1 MNDMEF
7 QKFFEM
13 FRKSREHSERAAAE
27 VLFRLATEEKP
38 DFKALALL
46 VEEGRKADMPAAVEL
61 SDWLNDRSALLK
73 NEGFLKFDLVSG
85 HLINAQHRLEVLHL
99 IETTGRDPTKEPEV
113 TFEPW
118 KR

>member
-1 MNDMEF
+1 MNDMDF
-7 QKFFEM
+7 QEFFEM
-13 FRKSREHSERAAAE
+13 FRKSREHSEAAAAE

-61 SDWLNDRSALLK
+61 SDWLNERSELLK
-73 NEGFLKFDLVSG
+73 NESFLKFDLVSG
-85 HLINAQHRLEVLHL
+85 HMVNAQHRLEVLHL